1 MKKSSYR
8 AKIMLVSLFAA
19 LFLMPTGWGGGVSSI
34 ATLGPATALA
44 QQGTPIPFGV
54 NIFKQFAACNNES
67 DSFTFQA
74 SADDVVVIRLVECID
89 FNLRCPGDN
98 QRPFEPCIQLGP
110 RAGSPIARNCGDDRA
125 RVVQR
130 LPSGDTYSIII
141 NDVDG
146 RGGGRYNLFL
156 QRVNNPGLAEP
167 ITSGTE
173 LPSEITNCGEVDTY
187 TFEARAGDRVR
198 INMARG
204 AVGNVDPRL
213 ELYDPQGRAVA
224 IPNSGSIDQPVTSSG
239 RFTLLAYSSGTQT
252 NSTYRLSLTIT
263 PPPPTTLN
271 FPLVF
276 TGQTGEEIRQT
287 RFVFVNTSDMDL
299 RGDLEFFGPDG
310 VTPMEVCIRGV
321 CDVQFPLSI
330 RAGGTQVVETDLV
343 TRPLAQGIAK
353 VTTNVG
359 GIKADVVL
367 RSENQMRQTV
377 FETAYSTPTPTK
389 ALTVPVDSVD
399 RNDGQVMNVMNTGLV
414 ILNPPPFPGDQPQT
428 AMITLRLVNR
438 QGQPVGNPVM
448 LSVEAGAVPT
458 GPEGEI
464 IRFITDLFK
473 DVPGIEEFQGT
484 ILVSS
489 SPVPVSVLAV
499 QKWGD
504 RLTVVPGF

>member
-1 MKKSSYR
+1 MKKTSYR
-8 AKIMLVSLFAA
+8 AKIMLLSVLAA
-19 LFLMPTGWGGGVSSI
+19 LFLMPTGWGAGGSSI
-34 ATLGPATALA
+34 ATLGPEPVLA
-44 QQGTPIPFGV
+44 QAGTPIQFGDNVFTTIGTCSGERDIYRFTAEADDFVLIRVFECTDFGCAVPRQGFEPSIELRDEAGRLINSHIGHPALVSRIGAERLLSPGTYSFTVVDPFG
-54 NIFKQFAACNNES
+54 E
-67 DSFTFQA
+67 
-74 SADDVVVIRLVECID
+74 
-89 FNLRCPGDN
+89 G
-98 QRPFEPCIQLGP
+98 
-110 RAGSPIARNCGDDRA
+110 AGQYALF
-125 RVVQR
+125 VQR
-130 LPSGDTYSIII
+130 T
-141 NDVDG
+141 
-146 RGGGRYNLFL
+146 
-156 QRVNNPGLAEP
+156 NNPGWAEP
-167 ITSGTE
+167 LASGDI
-173 LPSEITNCGEVDTY
+173 LLVPLNNCGEVDTY
-187 TFEARAGDRVR
+187 TFKAFAGDRVM
-198 INMARG
+198 INMVKAEI
-204 AVGNVDPRL
+204 GNIVPRL

-224 IPNSGSIDQPVTSSG
+224 IPGSGSINQTVMSTG
-239 RFTLLAYSSGTQT
+239 RFTLLAYSNGAETG
-252 NSTYRLSLTIT
+252 TYRLGLTL
-263 PPPPTTLN
+263 PPPRSLN
-271 FPLVF
+271 LPLVF
-276 TGQTGEEIRQT
+276 TGQAGEEIRQT
-287 RFVFVNTSDMDL
+287 RFVFVNTSDMDA

>member
-1 MKKSSYR
+1 MKKTSYR
-8 AKIMLVSLFAA
+8 AKIMLLSVLAA

-321 CDVQFPLSI
+321 CDSLFRRLSI
-330 RAGGTQVVETDLV
+330 PAGGVLIMETDPV
-343 TRPLAQGIAK
+343 TRSLAQGIARL
-353 VTTNVG
+353 TTDVG
-359 GIKADVVL
+359 GIKADVIL
-367 RSENQMRQTV
+367 RSEKSENQMRQTV
-377 FETAYSTPTPTK
+377 FETAYSTPTPTR

-399 RNDGQVMNVMNTGLV
+399 RDDQVMNTGLV
-414 ILNPPPFPGDQPQT
+414 ILNPPPLPGDDPQS

-438 QGQPVGNPVM
+438 QGQQVGQVM
-448 LSVEAGAVPT
+448 LSAEAGALAT
-458 GPEGEI
+458 GSEGEV
-464 IRFITDLFK
+464 IRFITELFK

-484 ILVSS
+484 IVVSS
-489 SPVPVSVLAV
+489 SPVPVSVLTV
-499 QKWGD
+499 QQRGD
-504 RLTVVPGF
+504 RLTFVPGF